1 MKLLLKT
8 QILSIII
15 TTFWIVYLNVLAL
28 FDQPGPIL
36 QYLNWFVYG
45 FALLLT
51 IIYVLLTK
59 YIIGHMW
66 TAIPLV
72 IVPFLLIY
80 QPFFERVL
88 LSLVHKKYGMTI
100 HFLSLSTGATHLM
113 AMLIGTVFGIIYS
126 NRYSKKQPQ

>member
-15 TTFWIVYLNVLAL
+15 AIFWIVYLNVLAL

-51 IIYVLLTK
+51 IIYVLIDKIHNRSQVARYSFGDNT
-59 YIIGHMW
+59 
-66 TAIPLV
+66 V
-72 IVPFLLIY
+72 
-80 QPFFERVL
+80 
-88 LSLVHKKYGMTI
+88 S
-100 HFLSLSTGATHLM
+100 HFLSTDSGKNP
-113 AMLIGTVFGIIYS
+113 VKS
-126 NRYSKKQPQ
+126 SQ